1 MRFLC
6 NKLSADTFQIFHSH
20 THTEVGRKQ
29 ESKKEG
35 KHAFDQ
41 ESDQEKKK
49 KRLRSR
55 KKERKHAHDQESKIQ
70 EKTITIG
77 RKKE

>member
-1 MRFLC
+1 MRWEFY
-6 NKLSADTFQIFHSH
+6 K
-20 THTEVGRKQ
+20 RKQ

-49 KRLRSR
+49 KI
-55 KKERKHAHDQESKIQ
+55 KKRE
-70 EKTITIG
+70 G
-77 RKKE
+77 RKWKPQIKIKNIKLQFFLDIFNLTEYIQYTLQFD